1 MSKVKNP
8 SLQRFFSRSNF
19 EFLYSS
25 IVDAILETHGYKI
38 KEGDF
43 KPMLKRTMQYIVE
56 STPSDEQSL
65 EYLNKETSNITA
77 RDIIKNIQKET
88 KKYQQQ
94 ELRNRQIQDARQ
106 QYQQSANPNIPQ
118 MRVTPSPRPTQN
130 TNQGRSSYA
139 QDDLYN
145 QALSDRNYNKDEDIP
160 IPNFQDQLPDPDSLP
175 DVDSLYQ
182 VAEQRRQHTDIIGP
196 PNEKDVEMFQN
207 NGQQVRTN
215 PIRYEPKPKNNTNTK
230 KPSSNTSSNSKN
242 NKDGMRMSTKIS
254 DIKSRQARENE
265 MIIPPYEEPFTSGE
279 DEIKFDD
286 SMWEDNSEY
295 DFQNDDIR
303 RDDIRR
309 DDLRRDVTERAKN
322 QEETP
327 PVTATSN
334 SHVDRLARLIP
345 YTSRN
350 LVTDSDSIPH
360 IYIVDSRDRDQT
372 SYPSPSEYRLSTAEY
387 KDVVSISL
395 EGAEIPITDYII
407 NAYNNLIYF
416 QEETDI
422 TQIASI
428 PFGNYTVDELATE
441 IENVMNSTSANSVI
455 YTVTSDPI
463 TNKYTISS
471 SAMFPL
477 LFNLV
482 FFGGLESCPSINE
495 INCKNEPVYIENSIG
510 PVIGFDKKNLTGSPS
525 YTGQFVFNL
534 AGEKYIVMFI
544 NEQADVVEANKSSVH
559 KAFAKLTINVPQGS
573 VKFYDNVDNR
583 YVKHF
588 SPPIKLSNLSVRFQ
602 TYSGNLYNF
611 NGQEHSFTLKILCKD
626 ITKPPYYQPL
636 SVQ

>member
-25 IVDAILETHGYKI
+25 IIDAISETHGYNI
-38 KEGDF
+38 KEGEF
-43 KPMLKRTMQYIVE
+43 KPMLKRTMQYVAE
-56 STPSDEQSL
+56 STPGDEQSL
-65 EYLNKETSNITA
+65 EYLNKETSNLTA

-106 QYQQSANPNIPQ
+106 QYQQSVNPNIPQ
-118 MRVTPSPRPTQN
+118 MRVTPSPRPN
-130 TNQGRSSYA
+130 NGNRRSQA

-145 QALSDRNYNKDEDIP
+145 QALSDRNYNKNDEIP

-182 VAEQRRQHTDIIGP
+182 DAEQRRQTSDIMGP
-196 PNEKDVEMFQN
+196 PNDRDVEMFQN
-207 NGQQVRTN
+207 NGQQVRAK
-215 PIRYEPKPKNNTNTK
+215 PIQYESKPKSNANNTKLN
-230 KPSSNTSSNSKN
+230 NSKN
-242 NKDGMRMSTKIS
+242 DSKNNSNNNSKNKNMNMSTKVS
-254 DIKSRQARENE
+254 DIKSRQAKQSE
-265 MIIPPYEEPFTSGE
+265 MIIPPYEEPFTSAE
-279 DEIKFDD
+279 DEFKFDE
-286 SMWEDNSEY
+286 SMWDERDENSEISSIGD
-295 DFQNDDIR
+295 DFK
-303 RDDIRR
+303 RDDQ
-309 DDLRRDVTERAKN
+309 KN
-322 QEETP
+322 QEIETQ
-327 PVTATSN
+327 PVTAMSN

-350 LVTDSDSIPH
+350 LVTDSDAIPH

-372 SYPSPSEYRLSTAEY
+372 LYPSPSEYRLSTAEY
-387 KDVVSISL
+387 RDVVSISL

-441 IENVMNSTSANSVI
+441 IENVMNSISANSI
-455 YTVTSDPI
+455 TYTVTSDPI
-463 TNKYTISS
+463 TSKYTISS
-471 SAMFPL
+471 SATMPF

-495 INCKNEPVYIENSIG
+495 INCKNEPVYIENSVG
-510 PVIGFDKKNLTGSPS
+510 PVIGFDKKNLTGSLS

-544 NEQADVVEANKSSVH
+544 NEQADVIEANKSSVH
-559 KAFAKLTINVPQGS
+559 KAFAKITINVPQGS
-573 VKFYDNVDNR
+573 VNFYNNVDNR
-583 YVKHF
+583 YIKHF
-588 SPPIKLSNLSVRFQ
+588 SPPIKLSNLSVKFQ
-602 TYSGNLYNF
+602 TYNGNLYNF